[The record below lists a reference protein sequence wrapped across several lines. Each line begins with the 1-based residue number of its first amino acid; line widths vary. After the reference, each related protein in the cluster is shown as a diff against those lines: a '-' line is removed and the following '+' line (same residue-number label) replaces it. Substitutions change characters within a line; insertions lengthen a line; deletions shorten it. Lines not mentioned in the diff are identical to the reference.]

1 MSQLSEDQKKIV
13 RDELRQHLAT
23 LHNIRS
29 KTIGGPSGIVIPPYR
44 AMKSTVNDRWPSNV
58 IVDPDTLRIR
68 AILDWEYAGFFPEY
82 FEAPFYERLG
92 PSIPLDGEK
101 DDDQPSGAST
111 QTKRQLNMRRLGKP
125 ARSPKAPQ
133 KKKTSSD
140 NNILILLTLLSPYL
154 QHASN
159 PSTMI
164 FNTFRDFHLDIVG
177 FLAILGEASVAVN
190 YQVSTLSYFIF
201 LPRLLP
207 APQAFIRPARPL
219 RLESVPGVVIGV
231 SSGNLCRHVYR
242 IPHIIL
248 PGEKLNA
255 SKGDY
260 TVRRVEVRI
269 KPGRKNGPL
278 VTARTFGLLSLL
290 SVVGCAISFAL
301 LGLSI
306 HYNDGWALVATVLLS
321 VLSTVIGVAC
331 KWELKLGKRI
341 AKRDIPS
348 SDVIVCYPNGS
359 FLIVKCDEDVARAL
373 FFAPERC
380 DYLLGSLAYRSLSL
394 LGTLM
399 LMFGVVALGN
409 SQLELQLAFGASYL
423 LLNVAYWVVAAMPE
437 RLHWDYS
444 ALEITEEIIVSP
456 SAKRSF
462 TDALWQAIKQTK
474 ATRWVRTG
482 QVAPDTRAWD
492 EWLKRA
498 HEVANRETEAEGVL
512 PDDWDAG
519 KNLSECIKMYAMNT
533 ESRLREE
540 ISGEGK

>member
-1 MSQLSEDQKKIV
+1 
-13 RDELRQHLAT
+13 
-23 LHNIRS
+23 
-29 KTIGGPSGIVIPPYR
+29 
-44 AMKSTVNDRWPSNV
+44 
-58 IVDPDTLRIR
+58 
-68 AILDWEYAGFFPEY
+68 
-82 FEAPFYERLG
+82 
-92 PSIPLDGEK
+92 
-101 DDDQPSGAST
+101 
-111 QTKRQLNMRRLGKP
+111 
-125 ARSPKAPQ
+125 
-133 KKKTSSD
+133 
-140 NNILILLTLLSPYL
+140 
-154 QHASN
+154 
-159 PSTMI
+159 MI

-219 RLESVPGVVIGV
+219 RLDPLPGVVIGV
-231 SSGNLCRHVYR
+231 SSGNLCRHVHR

-255 SKGDY
+255 SKCDY
-260 TVRRVEVRI
+260 TVRRVEVSI
-269 KPGRKNGPL
+269 TEGKKNAPL
-278 VTARTFGLLSLL
+278 VTAKTFSLLSLL
-290 SVVGCAISFAL
+290 SVAGCAISFAL

-306 HYNDGWALVATVLLS
+306 HYNDGWALIATVLLS
-321 VLSTVIGVAC
+321 CLSTVIGVAC
-331 KWELKLGKRI
+331 KWELKLGKRT
-341 AKRDIPS
+341 ANRNIPP

-359 FLIVKCDEDVARAL
+359 FLIVKCDENVARAL

-380 DYLLGSLAYRSLSL
+380 DYLLGSVVYRSLSL
-394 LGTLM
+394 LATLM

-409 SQLELQLAFGASYL
+409 SQLELQLTFGASYL
-423 LLNVAYWVVAAMPE
+423 FLNVAYWVVAAMPE

-444 ALEITEEIIVSP
+444 ALEIKEEETPVDP

-498 HEVANRETEAEGVL
+498 HEVTNGLVEGVQ

-519 KNLSECIKMYAMNT
+519 KNLSECINMYAMNT
-533 ESRLREE
+533 ESRRHEE
-540 ISGEGK
+540 FNGEK

>member
-1 MSQLSEDQKKIV
+1 
-13 RDELRQHLAT
+13 
-23 LHNIRS
+23 
-29 KTIGGPSGIVIPPYR
+29 
-44 AMKSTVNDRWPSNV
+44 
-58 IVDPDTLRIR
+58 
-68 AILDWEYAGFFPEY
+68 
-82 FEAPFYERLG
+82 
-92 PSIPLDGEK
+92 
-101 DDDQPSGAST
+101 
-111 QTKRQLNMRRLGKP
+111 
-125 ARSPKAPQ
+125 
-133 KKKTSSD
+133 
-140 NNILILLTLLSPYL
+140 
-154 QHASN
+154 
-159 PSTMI
+159 MI

-231 SSGNLCRHVYR
+231 SSGNLCSHVYR

-321 VLSTVIGVAC
+321 VLSTVIGIAC

-341 AKRDIPS
+341 ANRDIPS

-444 ALEITEEIIVSP
+444 ALEITEEIMVSP

-498 HEVANRETEAEGVL
+498 HEVANRETEGEGVL
-512 PDDWDAG
+512 PDEWDAG
-519 KNLSECIKMYAMNT
+519 RNLSECIKMYAMNT

>member
-29 KTIGGPSGIVIPPYR
+29 KTTGGPSGIVIPPYR
-44 AMKSTVNDRWPSNV
+44 AMKSTVNDRWPVRSSESAEYVFCHNDLSQPNV

-82 FEAPFYERLG
+82 FEAPFYERPG
-92 PSIPLDGEK
+92 PSIPLD
-101 DDDQPSGAST
+101 
-111 QTKRQLNMRRLGKP
+111 
-125 ARSPKAPQ
+125 
-133 KKKTSSD
+133 D

-321 VLSTVIGVAC
+321 VLSTVIGIAC

-341 AKRDIPS
+341 ANRDIPS

-444 ALEITEEIIVSP
+444 ALEITEEEILVSP
-456 SAKRSF
+456 STKRSF

-492 EWLKRA
+492 EWLRRA
-498 HEVANRETEAEGVL
+498 HEVANRETEGEGVL
-512 PDDWDAG
+512 PDEWDAG
-519 KNLSECIKMYAMNT
+519 RNLSECIKMYAMNT